1 MFNLGDTYNF
11 QVFLKRLKESENGDS
26 DKQGGLSIGEE
37 EFSTVCKN
45 GQCKGD
51 AIFPSS
57 LRDIQPNTCVKIFA
71 SDFGGISLLTGVV
84 RFNNQVINF
93 LTTVICNPV
102 HTCMNVELEV
112 VVIRRSTAGYI
123 QYSIITLERYTF
135 SLFIRWLNW

>member
-1 MFNLGDTYNF
+1 MGRKNSALCAKMDNAREVQFFL
-11 QVFLKRLKESENGDS
+11 QVSVIFSQTHVLK
-26 DKQGGLSIGEE
+26 
-37 EFSTVCKN
+37 
-45 GQCKGD
+45 
-51 AIFPSS
+51 S
-57 LRDIQPNTCVKIFA
+57 LHLTLEA
-71 SDFGGISLLTGVV
+71 SHLLTGVV
-84 RFNNQVINF
+84 RFNDQVISF